1 MGQATVLERESVDS
15 PAATIAAITARLHEL
30 PPEQLEDVLQFVQF
44 LEFKYCLTP
53 DDPSEDEALWDA
65 VLAHQKYKQQHSE
78 EVPEIYNSTQ
88 ELLKAIADL

>member
-30 PPEQLEDVLQFVQF
+30 PPEQLDDVLQFVQF
-44 LEFKYCLTP
+44 LEFKFGLTP

-65 VLAHQKYKQQHSE
+65 VLAHRKYKEQHPDE
-78 EVPEIYNSTQ
+78 APEVYSSTQ